1 MKLFFI
7 PYAGGMANSYAVL
20 KRYIDTEFEIIL
32 VELAGRGR
40 RTNEAFYEDMNEA
53 VNDVAKQI
61 KDNAY
66 NEPYAIFGH
75 SMGGLIIY
83 ELLGKFEELKISYP
97 KHIFISAR
105 RAAHLKSS
113 DGKKYYKLPDEEFA
127 LELLKLGDINREVIR
142 NAELFNIFSPIIRAD
157 YKIIEEYVFKEPKNM
172 LKCNMTLLYASEDI
186 EASKEEVLQW
196 REYSE
201 NEVECFEFNG
211 GHFYIF
217 DNLKEVAN
225 IINNT
230 LNQYI

>member
-20 KRYIDTEFEIIL
+20 KRYLDSGFEIFL

-40 RTNEAFYEDMNEA
+40 RKNEAFYEDMNEA
-53 VNDVAKQI
+53 VNDVVNQI
-61 KDNAY
+61 KDNID

-75 SMGGLIIY
+75 SMGGIIIY
-83 ELLGKFEELKISYP
+83 ELLGKFEELKVNCP

-105 RAAHLKSS
+105 RAAHLKNSN
-113 DGKKYYKLPDEEFA
+113 GKKYYKLQDEEFA

-142 NAELFNIFSPIIRAD
+142 NSELFNVFSPIIRAD
-157 YKIIEEYVFKEPKNM
+157 YKIIEEYIFKEPKKM
-172 LKCNMTLLYASEDI
+172 FKCNMTLLYASEDV
-186 EASKEEVLQW
+186 EALKEEVLQW

-201 NEVECFEFNG
+201 NEVEYFEFNG

-217 DNLKEVAN
+217 DNLQEIAN